1 MFSKLLKDIIF
12 FHYQNQSREKRTVR
26 MVMTTSS
33 MFYTG
38 NKAHL
43 VKRGDGD
50 FVMQPNE
57 SKFNFIK

>member
-1 MFSKLLKDIIF
+1 
-12 FHYQNQSREKRTVR
+12 
-26 MVMTTSS
+26 MTTYS

-38 NKAHL
+38 NKAHM

-57 SKFNFIK
+57 SKLEQSKFFIDTLET

>member
-1 MFSKLLKDIIF
+1 
-12 FHYQNQSREKRTVR
+12 
-26 MVMTTSS
+26 MTTYS

-38 NKAHL
+38 TKAHL

-57 SKFNFIK
+57 TKHSTRLFVAISFADILRPLLLYFYW

>member
-1 MFSKLLKDIIF
+1 
-12 FHYQNQSREKRTVR
+12 
-26 MVMTTSS
+26 MTTYS

-38 NKAHL
+38 TKAHL

-57 SKFNFIK
+57 SKHSTRRFVAGFLQIFSRLRPLLLYYYW